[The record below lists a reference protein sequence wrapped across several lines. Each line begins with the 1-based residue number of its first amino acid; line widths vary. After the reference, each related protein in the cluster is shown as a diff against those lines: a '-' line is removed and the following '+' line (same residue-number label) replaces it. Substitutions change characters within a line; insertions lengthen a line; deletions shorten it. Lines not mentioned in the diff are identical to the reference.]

1 MFFAG
6 PIVNTAAILI
16 GTFIGAVFHR
26 IPERLKITVM
36 QGMGIFVAVLG
47 VSMALQAP
55 GDTLY
60 VVLSIV
66 VGGVIGSLFDLEGK
80 LEMFGSWLESKLGHS
95 GGKLSQAFVF
105 ASLVYGVGSMAI
117 LGSIQSGVSGKN
129 TILYLKSALDGFS
142 SVIFTSTMGIGIGLS
157 AFPILLY
164 EGGLAAIAHYFGAH
178 LRNAVIISDVTAVGG
193 ILIVGIGLNVL
204 EIAKIRV
211 GNLLP
216 SMFVVALFRY
226 IGLHLGSVLS
236 FLHI

>member
-1 MFFAG
+1 MAG
-6 PIVNTAAILI
+6 PIVNTIAIMV
-16 GTFIGAVFHR
+16 GSFIGLVFHR
-26 IPERLKITVM
+26 IPERLKVTVM

-47 VSMALQAP
+47 ISMALQAP
-55 GDTLY
+55 NDTLY
-60 VVLSIV
+60 VILSLV
-66 VGGVIGSLFDLEGK
+66 VGGVVGSLMDLEGK
-80 LEMFGSWLESKLGHS
+80 LETFGSWLETKLGRS

-164 EGGLAAIAHYFGAH
+164 EGGLAAIAHYFGAD

-204 EIAKIRV
+204 EIVKIRV

-216 SMFVVALFRY
+216 SMLVVALLRY
-226 IGLHLGSVLS
+226 AGLHYSSLLL
-236 FLHI
+236 FLHL